1 MWAKHW
7 VCSIEIGVYTG
18 DYNVLLQNLIKFS
31 LMYADVVVILST
43 YKTGLEEKLDKS
55 VNFVQTGAFV

>member
-1 MWAKHW
+1 
-7 VCSIEIGVYTG
+7 
-18 DYNVLLQNLIKFS
+18 
-31 LMYADVVVILST
+31 MYADVVVILST